1 MNKQRLMKF
10 LRTSKALS
18 EIENVVYAEKAFVIN
33 QVMNHVL
40 FSELTEAEALKL
52 LTLVHKFIHNEIGLS
67 FKDNN
72 IIVEVFDEEEETV
85 DDVLASSL

>member
-33 QVMNHVL
+33 KTLNFGSQVY
-40 FSELTEAEALKL
+40 T
-52 LTLVHKFIHNEIGLS
+52 
-67 FKDNN
+67 
-72 IIVEVFDEEEETV
+72 
-85 DDVLASSL
+85 